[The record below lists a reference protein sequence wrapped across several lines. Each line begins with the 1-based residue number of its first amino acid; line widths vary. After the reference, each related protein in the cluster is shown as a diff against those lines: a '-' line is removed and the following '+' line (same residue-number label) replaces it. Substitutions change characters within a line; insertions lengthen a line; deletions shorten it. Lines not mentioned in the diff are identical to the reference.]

1 MIQLP
6 QVKTK
11 GMVNVKRLTAINV
24 IKSDKLSACVE
35 FTYEGGC
42 KSGEQYIS
50 AAELQLL
57 TTMLEVSK
65 RSAVKWEDLELVVEL
80 ARTVEAVEAAEVG

>member
-1 MIQLP
+1 
-6 QVKTK
+6 
-11 GMVNVKRLTAINV
+11 MVNVKRLTAINV
-24 IKSDKLSACVE
+24 IKSNKRSACVE
-35 FTYEGGC
+35 FTYEGGR
-42 KSGEQYIS
+42 KSGEQHIS